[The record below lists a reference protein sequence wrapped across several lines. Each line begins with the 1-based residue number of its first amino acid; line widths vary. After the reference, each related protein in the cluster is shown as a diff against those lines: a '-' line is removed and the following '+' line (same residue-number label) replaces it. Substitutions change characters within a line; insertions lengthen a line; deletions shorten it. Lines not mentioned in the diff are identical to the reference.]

1 MKMRS
6 AEEILREKLSKRVLS
21 NKTTREGMLA
31 CFILTMMKYYSMK
44 GMNKS
49 EDEVRQTIYDYAG
62 EAFASINVDFEFP
75 NLEDLR
81 HVKNIIEEKINAPVL
96 KKEAPGIFAEHEKIC
111 DVLFAK
117 YEG

>member
-1 MKMRS
+1 MQA

-31 CFILTMMKYYSMK
+31 CFIVTMKRYLAKK
-44 GMNKS
+44 GINHTE
-49 EDEVRQTIYDYAG
+49 EDVRKKIYDYAG

-75 NLEDLR
+75 NLEDLKR
-81 HVKNIIEEKINAPVL
+81 VKAVIEDKIGFPSI
-96 KKEAPGIFAEHEKIC
+96 KEEVSEIFAEHERVC
-111 DVLFAK
+111 NTLFSK